1 MVFSLKYNG
10 DRVCRGRLC
19 EGRWGEGGRRK
30 GTRRMPSVPWVS
42 SGQESRSEYTAS
54 CYRIVC
60 AIGLVVYMCASEC
73 VVDFLSALYLIC
85 VAAPG
90 RIRSRHLSIGLAEP
104 PSRLKEEE
112 GCLRQPFIPL
122 AAGE

>member
-1 MVFSLKYNG
+1 MSILHRATGLFVLS
-10 DRVCRGRLC
+10 DWWSICV
-19 EGRWGEGGRRK
+19 RRN
-30 GTRRMPSVPWVS
+30 VS
-42 SGQESRSEYTAS
+42 S
-54 CYRIVC
+54 I
-60 AIGLVVYMCASEC
+60 
-73 VVDFLSALYLIC
+73 FLSALYSTC

-112 GCLRQPFIPL
+112 GCLRQPSIPL